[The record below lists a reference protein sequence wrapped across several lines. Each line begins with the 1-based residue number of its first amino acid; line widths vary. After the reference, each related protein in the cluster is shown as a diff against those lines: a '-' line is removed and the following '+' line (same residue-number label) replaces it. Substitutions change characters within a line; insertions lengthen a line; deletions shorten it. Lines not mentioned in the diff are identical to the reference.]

1 MKQKNLYDRLSSN
14 SMLCHCA
21 GISAGQDQHDSPI
34 SLFVTGHHKTLYP
47 NRLRTRSKKPTPVP
61 RERVRASVE
70 SWMGGNFLDD
80 RHETWGERLRFCGRK
95 PVRIECAQKTDGVP
109 VNEEETARGREDNR
123 AGGATIP
130 HPIVLT

>member
-1 MKQKNLYDRLSSN
+1 
-14 SMLCHCA
+14 
-21 GISAGQDQHDSPI
+21 
-34 SLFVTGHHKTLYP
+34 
-47 NRLRTRSKKPTPVP
+47 
-61 RERVRASVE
+61 
-70 SWMGGNFLDD
+70 MGGNFLDD

-95 PVRIECAQKTDGVP
+95 PVRIERAQKTDGVP

>member
-1 MKQKNLYDRLSSN
+1 MGCNLLD
-14 SMLCHCA
+14 H
-21 GISAGQDQHDSPI
+21 
-34 SLFVTGHHKTLYP
+34 GHEAW
-47 NRLRTRSKKPTPVP
+47 R
-61 RERVRASVE
+61 
-70 SWMGGNFLDD
+70 
-80 RHETWGERLRFCGRK
+80 ERLRFCWRK